1 MPNQKL
7 KTMNTQTTL
16 QEGKDYEVVVD
27 AYVTNE
33 DLEVNSIM
41 FHCRRTMTAVDI
53 TDFLYDYLSV
63 DCINDLDQRII
74 NNAKD

>member
-41 FHCRRTMTAVDI
+41 FHCRKTMTAVDI
-53 TDFLYDYLSV
+53 TDFMYDYLSV

-74 NNAKD
+74 NNSKD

>member
-41 FHCRRTMTAVDI
+41 YHCRKTMSAVDI

-74 NNAKD
+74 NNSKD

>member
-41 FHCRRTMTAVDI
+41 YHCRKTMMAVDI

>member
-27 AYVTNE
+27 AYVTEE

-41 FHCRRTMTAVDI
+41 YHCRKTMMAVDI

-74 NNAKD
+74 NNSKD

>member
-1 MPNQKL
+1 
-7 KTMNTQTTL
+7 MNTQTTL
-16 QEGKDYEVVVD
+16 QEGKDYEIVVD

-33 DLEVNSIM
+33 DLEVNSITY
-41 FHCRRTMTAVDI
+41 HCRKTMTALDI

-63 DCINDLDQRII
+63 DCINDLEQRII

>member
-1 MPNQKL
+1 
-7 KTMNTQTTL
+7 MNTQTTL

-41 FHCRRTMTAVDI
+41 FHCRKTMSAVDI

>member
-1 MPNQKL
+1 
-7 KTMNTQTTL
+7 MNTQTTL

-41 FHCRRTMTAVDI
+41 YHCRKTMTAVDI

-74 NNAKD
+74 NNSKD

>member
-1 MPNQKL
+1 
-7 KTMNTQTTL
+7 MNTQTTL

-33 DLEVNSIM
+33 DLEVSTIM
-41 FHCRRTMTAVDI
+41 YHCKKTMTAVDI

-74 NNAKD
+74 NNSKD

>member
-1 MPNQKL
+1 
-7 KTMNTQTTL
+7 MNTRTTL

-41 FHCRRTMTAVDI
+41 YHCRKTMTALDI

>member
-16 QEGKDYEVVVD
+16 QEGKDYEIVVD

-33 DLEVNSIM
+33 DLEVNSITY
-41 FHCRRTMTAVDI
+41 HCRKTMTALDI

-63 DCINDLDQRII
+63 DCINDLEQRII

>member
-1 MPNQKL
+1 
-7 KTMNTQTTL
+7 MNTQTTL

-41 FHCRRTMTAVDI
+41 YHCRKTMTAVDI

-74 NNAKD
+74 KRNIKRD

>member
-1 MPNQKL
+1 
-7 KTMNTQTTL
+7 MNTQTTL

-33 DLEVNSIM
+33 DLEVNTIM
-41 FHCRRTMTAVDI
+41 YHCRKTMTAVDI

-74 NNAKD
+74 NNTKD

>member
-41 FHCRRTMTAVDI
+41 FHCRKTMSAVDI

>member
-1 MPNQKL
+1 
-7 KTMNTQTTL
+7 MNTQTTL

-27 AYVTNE
+27 AYITNE

-41 FHCRRTMTAVDI
+41 YHCRKTMSAVDI

>member
-41 FHCRRTMTAVDI
+41 YHCRKTMTAVDI
-53 TDFLYDYLSV
+53 TEFLYDYLSV

>member
-1 MPNQKL
+1 
-7 KTMNTQTTL
+7 MNTQTTL

-33 DLEVNSIM
+33 DLEVNSITY
-41 FHCRRTMTAVDI
+41 HCRKTMTALDI

-74 NNAKD
+74 NNTKD

>member
-1 MPNQKL
+1 
-7 KTMNTQTTL
+7 MNTQTTL

-41 FHCRRTMTAVDI
+41 YHCRKTMSAVDI
-53 TDFLYDYLSV
+53 TDFIYDYLSV

>member
-1 MPNQKL
+1 
-7 KTMNTQTTL
+7 MNTQTTL

-33 DLEVNSIM
+33 DLEVNTIM
-41 FHCRRTMTAVDI
+41 YHCKKTMTAVDI

-74 NNAKD
+74 KNAKD

>member
-1 MPNQKL
+1 
-7 KTMNTQTTL
+7 MNTQTTL

-41 FHCRRTMTAVDI
+41 FHCRKTMTAVDI
-53 TDFLYDYLSV
+53 TDFIYDYLSV
-63 DCINDLDQRII
+63 DCINDLYQRII
-74 NNAKD
+74 NNSKD

>member
-1 MPNQKL
+1 LPNQKL

-41 FHCRRTMTAVDI
+41 FHCRKTMTAVDI
-53 TDFLYDYLSV
+53 TDFMYDYLSV

-74 NNAKD
+74 NNSKD

>member
-41 FHCRRTMTAVDI
+41 YHCRKTMTAVDI
-53 TDFLYDYLSV
+53 TDFLYDYLNV

-74 NNAKD
+74 NNSRD

>member
-1 MPNQKL
+1 
-7 KTMNTQTTL
+7 MNTQTTL

-33 DLEVNSIM
+33 DLEVNSIT
-41 FHCRRTMTAVDI
+41 FHCRKTMMAVDI

-74 NNAKD
+74 NNSKD

>member
-41 FHCRRTMTAVDI
+41 FHCRKTMMAVDI

-74 NNAKD
+74 NIAKD

>member
-1 MPNQKL
+1 
-7 KTMNTQTTL
+7 MNTQTTL

-41 FHCRRTMTAVDI
+41 FHCRKTMTAVDI
-53 TDFLYDYLSV
+53 TDFLYD
-63 DCINDLDQRII
+63 
-74 NNAKD
+74 

>member
-1 MPNQKL
+1 
-7 KTMNTQTTL
+7 MNTQTTL

-41 FHCRRTMTAVDI
+41 YHCRKTMTAVDI

-63 DCINDLDQRII
+63 DCINDLDQRSI
-74 NNAKD
+74 NNSRD

>member
-41 FHCRRTMTAVDI
+41 FHCRKTMMAVDI

>member
-1 MPNQKL
+1 
-7 KTMNTQTTL
+7 MNTQTTL

-41 FHCRRTMTAVDI
+41 FHCRKTMTAVDI

>member
-1 MPNQKL
+1 
-7 KTMNTQTTL
+7 MNTQTTL

-41 FHCRRTMTAVDI
+41 YHCRKTMSAVDI

-74 NNAKD
+74 NNSND

>member
-1 MPNQKL
+1 
-7 KTMNTQTTL
+7 MNTQTTL

-27 AYVTNE
+27 AYVTEE

-41 FHCRRTMTAVDI
+41 FHCRKTMTAVDI

-74 NNAKD
+74 NNSKD

>member
-1 MPNQKL
+1 LPNQKL

-41 FHCRRTMTAVDI
+41 FHCRKTMTAVDI

>member
-1 MPNQKL
+1 
-7 KTMNTQTTL
+7 MNTQTTL

-33 DLEVNSIM
+33 DLEVNSITY
-41 FHCRRTMTAVDI
+41 HCRKTMTALDI

-74 NNAKD
+74 NNSKDYHYGKD